1 MEIMKKVKI
10 LGTLAL
16 GLLMSSGMYAFGS
29 GDDAPKMVKDAFS
42 KKFPTVKKVKW
53 ELENKTEWEAEF
65 KMEGTEYSANF
76 LEDGTWQETEHEI
89 KRKSIPSNVKT
100 TLDTEFSEYKI
111 EEAELTDTP
120 EGSVYEFELEKGEEK
135 MEVAIDTNGKV
146 VNKELK
152 AGDDEDKE

>member
-1 MEIMKKVKI
+1 MKKVKI

-16 GLLMSSGMYAFGS
+16 GLLMGTGIYAFGP
-29 GDDAPKMVKDAFS
+29 GDEAPKMVKDAFA

-53 ELENKTEWEAEF
+53 EIENDTEWEGEF
-65 KMEGTEYSANF
+65 KLEGTEYSANF

-100 TLDTEFSEYKI
+100 TLDTEFSGYKI

-120 EGSVYEFELEKGEEK
+120 EGSVYEFEFEKGEEE
-135 MEVAIDTNGKV
+135 MEVVIDTNGKV
-146 VNKELK
+146 INKKMNME
-152 AGDDEDKE
+152 DEEDND